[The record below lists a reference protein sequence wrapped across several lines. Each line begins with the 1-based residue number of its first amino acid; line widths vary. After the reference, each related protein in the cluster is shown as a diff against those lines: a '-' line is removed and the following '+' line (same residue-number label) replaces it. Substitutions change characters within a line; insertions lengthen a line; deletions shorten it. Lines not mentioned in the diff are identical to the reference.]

1 MPGVRSLVALP
12 SAVSLVLGLGV
23 APVAADNENRSG
35 RWAANRAGSPRRL
48 PLRRPTRPAAT
59 RFSRGERVPP
69 RIRRCHS
76 GATSR

>member
-35 RWAANRAGSPRRL
+35 RWAANRAGGPWRL

-76 GATSR
+76 GVTSR